1 MDKKKNVFIGFGIV
15 LAIIIIFEFIILPS
29 NSKKYDVEGMK
40 KSIISESEGRFETDF
55 ITKKIDNVSELSRK
69 IKDEYEN
76 IMSEK
81 QVYIDKSKVAIEKI
95 KNIKEIVE
103 KRDFNYTMFD
113 QELNNIIQQ
122 NKLEISLG
130 IPRKGSDDIR
140 EYSFDNQ
147 SGKIKKARVYFQK
160 VEYRISNVDF
170 EVFGNFLKIIE
181 KKYPFMLFDGIEL
194 SKNRFNDGNV
204 DFNINFLI
212 VEKITGKT
220 RNDEVELLR

>member
-1 MDKKKNVFIGFGIV
+1 
-15 LAIIIIFEFIILPS
+15 
-29 NSKKYDVEGMK
+29 
-40 KSIISESEGRFETDF
+40 
-55 ITKKIDNVSELSRK
+55 
-69 IKDEYEN
+69 
-76 IMSEK
+76 
-81 QVYIDKSKVAIEKI
+81 
-95 KNIKEIVE
+95 
-103 KRDFNYTMFD
+103 
-113 QELNNIIQQ
+113 
-122 NKLEISLG
+122 
-130 IPRKGSDDIR
+130 
-140 EYSFDNQ
+140 
-147 SGKIKKARVYFQK
+147 RVYFQK